1 MMNSNQQMSFGDFLG
16 RVAIW
21 GGLGYLAGLRGS
33 KLKNWT
39 FLGPISEQAF
49 GYSLEDVAAALE
61 RERRRKE
68 REAALANLAEKW
80 RQIDLSLPKINKTES
95 LNSNLAIPAKQI
107 LVYSKWREVIKHPAI
122 IVIFGG
128 RDSGKT
134 ATGYSIIEDFRYS
147 LTPYVVGFPENSK
160 SLLPGWMGI
169 EQKLED
175 VPSGSISLVDEAYLW
190 HHARDWRKADNR
202 DICRL
207 LNLSRQQKKT
217 IVFIAQIGRQLDIDI
232 VSSADVLIIKNP
244 GMLQPKFDRPELRD
258 ILNDARQAF
267 KTVKGDIRRWSYVCS
282 QRTNFAGLLEDDLPT
297 FWNNKLS
304 EAYSHSGDIASP
316 KLPKS
321 LTDEEKK
328 QKAGELHQAGW
339 SLSRI
344 ASYFGVSKGT
354 VFNWIHDYPYRGQL

>member
-1 MMNSNQQMSFGDFLG
+1 MNNNQPMNLSDFLI
-16 RVAIW
+16 RVGLW
-21 GGLGYLAGLRGS
+21 GGLGYVAGLRGS
-33 KLKNWT
+33 ILKNWT
-39 FLGPISEQAF
+39 FLGPISEQAL
-49 GYSLEDVAAALE
+49 GYSLEDIVAAMEQE
-61 RERRRKE
+61 RQKKE
-68 REAALANLAEKW
+68 HEAALANLTKRLGE
-80 RQIDLSLPKINKTES
+80 IDLSLPKVDKTES
-95 LNSNLAIPAKQI
+95 LNSNLAIPSKQI

-122 IVIFGG
+122 VLVLGG
-128 RDSGKT
+128 RGSGKS
-134 ATGYSIIEDFRYS
+134 AVSYRVIEDFRYS

-190 HHARDWRKADNR
+190 HHARDWRKTDNR
-202 DICRL
+202 DICKL

-232 VSSADVLIIKNP
+232 VSSADVLIIKKP

-282 QRTNFAGLLEDDLPT
+282 QRTNFAGLLEDDLPA

-339 SLSRI
+339 PLSRI